1 MVCSVRGLQA
11 LVFRARVEG
20 FSIHAG
26 VSANIGF
33 SFNRTFGFSLR
44 LEGPIKRLIL
54 GPKTISVF
62 PDPYKKGHWH
72 LQKHGIVEPQAKD
85 AVAL

>member
-26 VSANIGF
+26 GF
-33 SFNRTFGFSLR
+33 GEYRVQLQSHIRLQPQARRTD
-44 LEGPIKRLIL
+44 IKRLIL

-62 PDPYKKGHWH
+62 PDPY
-72 LQKHGIVEPQAKD
+72 
-85 AVAL
+85 

>member
-44 LEGPIKRLIL
+44 LEGPI
-54 GPKTISVF
+54 
-62 PDPYKKGHWH
+62 
-72 LQKHGIVEPQAKD
+72 
-85 AVAL
+85 